1 MTQHPYER
9 FRQDELILRD
19 ELAID
24 RTLLANE
31 RTVLAYFRSALTLI
45 LAGVT
50 FLHFIEA
57 GLLRVIGY
65 AFVPLGIAVAILGW
79 RRYRRMDAGIRIV
92 RDSLDRREA
101 AAPQAGAPAGR
112 P

>member
-9 FRQDELILRD
+9 FRQDDLILRD

-92 RDSLDRREA
+92 RDSLDRRD
-101 AAPQAGAPAGR
+101 AAPTAGTPAGR
-112 P
+112 A

>member
-9 FRQDELILRD
+9 FRQDDLILRD

-57 GLLRVIGY
+57 GLLRIIGY

-79 RRYRRMDAGIRIV
+79 ARYRRMDAGIRIV

-101 AAPQAGAPAGR
+101 APTAGAPAGR
-112 P
+112 A